1 VIHDWNGIIGHFYS
15 FNFCSWD
22 FKFFIVSI
30 FVKIVNKNI
39 CQNIEIFVK
48 ILNKNIEVKKR
59 IKEYIRGE
67 RE

>member
-1 VIHDWNGIIGHFYS
+1 
-15 FNFCSWD
+15 
-22 FKFFIVSI
+22 VSI
-30 FVKIVNKNI
+30 FVKILNKNI